1 MLICV
6 ISGIKKAYAYQT
18 KALNFNLYKMS
29 TIFSKIINGEIP
41 CYKIAEDDNF
51 LAFLDVNPNAK
62 GHTLCVPKLEINKV
76 FDIEDDLYIG
86 LMQFSKKIAIAL
98 EKSIPCKRIGMA
110 VIGLEVPHAHV
121 HLIPLNEMDEMRFQ
135 NKVSLTKKEFEEIV
149 LKIQENL

>member
-1 MLICV
+1 
-6 ISGIKKAYAYQT
+6 
-18 KALNFNLYKMS
+18 MS
-29 TIFSKIINGEIP
+29 SIFTKIIKGEIP

-62 GHTLCVPKLEINKV
+62 GHTLCIPKLEIDKI

-98 EKSIPCKRIGMA
+98 EKAVPCKRIGMA

-135 NKVSLTKKEFEEIV
+135 KKVSLSTEEFEELTIRI
-149 LKIQENL
+149 KANL